1 MRLQAVSGACLLVA
15 WFSFCEASSANNH
28 KVSFFGEVVF
38 LKKRFRGMVLVEFAM
53 VAPLL
58 IFLTVVVFDLGLVV
72 YSKTAAIAAAREGG
86 RAAAVSDDS
95 WEGVKQCYDMAE
107 KAGLG
112 KNDTSCAVS
121 RQGNFYYSEAVYSH
135 KMVVPALPKLLGG
148 ESWNRITVKGK
159 ALFRAET
166 AVSP

>member
-1 MRLQAVSGACLLVA
+1 M
-15 WFSFCEASSANNH
+15 
-28 KVSFFGEVVF
+28 
-38 LKKRFRGMVLVEFAM
+38 KKLCRGTALVEFAM

-72 YSKTAAIAAAREGG
+72 YAKTAAIAAAREGG
-86 RAAAVSDDS
+86 RTAAVTDS
-95 WEGVKQCYDMAE
+95 EWKGVAQCYEMAE
-107 KAGLG
+107 RAGL
-112 KNDTSCAVS
+112 DASSTVCTVS
-121 RQGNFYYSEAVYSH
+121 RQGDFYHSEAVYRH

-148 ESWNRITVKGK
+148 EEWNQVTVKGK